1 MESKMKK
8 ILFLMISL
16 FVSSNA
22 FAYFDGGVV
31 ATTGEDGYSGGKVF
45 LIVGSD
51 NMWLKPAL
59 DYYKSD
65 TSDGTYKTYSLRAG
79 YDKDLYSVAGGLG
92 STPEVNGYKN
102 TYIESDI
109 TFTLTSNGSRK
120 GRLAGP
126 QSSHGASGGK
136 GLARID
142 IGGAAKHIM
151 HKYNASGILLDS
163 RSINQTDLSAF
174 AGLKFF
180 MTRLSINYT
189 ASSYDKTLNALDRDP
204 QAVSVTGLTSI
215 IQGLPEAS
223 VNLRLDWS
231 NMPFVAPYVSYTKT
245 KFKLTTADSKAYCVG
260 ANIDLTMLD
269 VNVAYQIYNN
279 GNTKDNFLTLAAGLK
294 F

>member
-1 MESKMKK
+1 MKK

-31 ATTGEDGYSGGKVF
+31 ATMGEAGYSGGKVF
-45 LIVGSD
+45 LIAGSD

-79 YDKDLYSVAGGLG
+79 HDKDLYSVAGSLG

-136 GLARID
+136 GLTRID

-151 HKYNASGILLDS
+151 HKYNASGVTYS
-163 RSINQTDLSAF
+163 AARSINQTDLSAF
-174 AGLKFF
+174 AGLKVL

-189 ASSYDKTLNALDRDP
+189 ASSYDKTLNSTDRQP
-204 QAVSVTGLTSI
+204 QAVNVMGLNSI
-215 IQGLPEAS
+215 IQGLPETS
-223 VNLRLDWS
+223 VNMRLDWS
-231 NMPFVAPYVSYTKT
+231 NMPFVAPYISYTKT
-245 KFKLTTADSKAYCVG
+245 KFKLTAADSKAYCVG

-269 VNVAYQIYNN
+269 VNVAYQIYDN
-279 GNTKDNFLTLAAGLK
+279 GTDKDNFLTLAAGLK

>member
-1 MESKMKK
+1 MKN
-8 ILFLMISL
+8 ILFLAVSL

-22 FAYFDGGVV
+22 FAYFDGGMSV
-31 ATTGEDGYSGGKVF
+31 TSGEDGYSGGKVF

-51 NMWLKPAL
+51 SMWLKPAL

-65 TSDGTYKTYSLRAG
+65 NTDGTYKTYSLRAG
-79 YDKDLYSVAGGLG
+79 YDKDLYSVAGGFG
-92 STPEVNGYKN
+92 TTPEVGGYEN
-102 TYIESDI
+102 TYVESDI

-142 IGGAAKHIM
+142 IGGVAKHIM
-151 HKYNASGILLDS
+151 HKYRASGILADS
-163 RSINQTDLSAF
+163 RSINQTDLSVF

-189 ASSYDKTLNALDRDP
+189 ASSYDKTLNTFDRQP
-204 QAVSVTGLTSI
+204 SAVNVTGLTSI
-215 IQGLPEAS
+215 IQGLPNSS
-223 VNLRLDWS
+223 VSMRLDWS

-245 KFKLTTADSKAYCVG
+245 KFKLSQDDSKAYCVG

-269 VNVAYQIYNN
+269 VNASYQLYDN
-279 GNTKDNFLTLAAGLK
+279 GSTKDNFVSMAAGLK